1 VDTTEDTWLSRE
13 SVFDLILIAIQMAAG
28 VLGWL
33 AYAFSCSFDVFL
45 VSFML
50 FTLFVAV
57 IVNVRHRQFKS
68 ARFELARKLIA
79 LLLAVG
85 LVFWGVYSASLVAFG
100 LVLSL
105 GVWSEASLV
114 QVRKVLEKPPSEPT
128 TN

>member
-33 AYAFSCSFDVFL
+33 AYAFSRSFDVFL

-68 ARFELARKLIA
+68 ARFELARKLIV